1 MVWFFIIFI
10 LLIIMGFPIY
20 FGLTGASLIY
30 FLLNPNTTMFVFIQ
44 KQMNAP
50 NNFTLIAVP
59 FFILAANIMNK
70 SGITDR
76 IFKFCNAF
84 VGHHH
89 GGLGYVNV
97 IASMVFS
104 GMSGAATA
112 DAGGLGLVEIKAMR
126 EAGYDDDFIIGVTA
140 ASSTIGPIIPP
151 SIPMVIYGVLANV
164 SVGGLFI
171 GGLIPGI
178 LMGISLCFL
187 VFLYSKKR
195 EYPRNEKVSIKEK
208 FVYFKYGFLSLLM
221 PIIILGGIWGGFFT
235 PTEAAFISIVYAFLI
250 SFFVFKT
257 IKVKDIPGLLLDTIR
272 LTAPAI
278 ILVAG
283 ASIFAWIM
291 IYERVDKLFIDL
303 VFSITENPY
312 IILLIINA
320 ILFFLGM
327 FVDVTSA
334 IMLVMPILYPLSME
348 IGIHPIHLGIIV
360 VLNLMIG
367 LMTPPVGGLIYILS
381 SVTKIPSNK
390 ITMMVLPWIIPL
402 VFVLFLV
409 TFIPDIVLF
418 LPRLLGFIQ

>member
-1 MVWFFIIFI
+1 MIWFFIIFI
-10 LLIIMGFPIY
+10 LLIIVGFPIY
-20 FGLTGASLIY
+20 FSLAGSSLIY

-84 VGHHH
+84 VGHYH

-112 DAGGLGLVEIKAMR
+112 DAGGLGLIEITAMR

-208 FVYFKYGFLSLLM
+208 FVYFKDGFLSLLM

-235 PTEAAFISIVYAFLI
+235 PTEAAFVSIVYAFLI

-327 FVDVTSA
+327 FIDVTSA

-381 SVTKIPSNK
+381 SVTKIPSHK
-390 ITMMVLPWIIPL
+390 ITTMVMPWIIPL